1 MCLLLLMTP
10 GFEVHHA
17 AGVGLGELHHVL
29 LDELPDAVTA
39 AVIFTELDCD
49 PGELR
54 DKPAQTI
61 VQGRIGGDPT

>member
-1 MCLLLLMTP
+1 MTP
-10 GFEVHHA
+10 WFEVHHA

-29 LDELPDAVTA
+29 LDELPYAVTA

-61 VQGRIGGDPT
+61 VQGSVGGDPT

>member
-1 MCLLLLMTP
+1 MTP

-17 AGVGLGELHHVL
+17 AGVCLGELHHVL
-29 LDELPDAVTA
+29 LYEQPDAVTA

-61 VQGRIGGDPT
+61 VQGRIGGDPA